1 MDSQHSEE
9 ALDIILNHPTEGK
22 RLVIH
27 GRDVTVQCVDRTEYS
42 RRFKNRIEAQDARSL
57 VAIFPSMWKKL

>member
-1 MDSQHSEE
+1 MSAQCNEE
-9 ALDIILNHPTEGK
+9 TLDIILNHPTEGK

-27 GRDVTVQCVDRTEYS
+27 GRDVTVQCVDRAEYS
-42 RRFKNRIEAQDARSL
+42 RRFKSKIEAQDARSL